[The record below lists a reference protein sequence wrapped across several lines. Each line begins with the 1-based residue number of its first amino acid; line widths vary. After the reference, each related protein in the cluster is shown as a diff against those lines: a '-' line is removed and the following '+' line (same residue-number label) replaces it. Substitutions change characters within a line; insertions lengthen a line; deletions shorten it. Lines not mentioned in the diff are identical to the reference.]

1 MLPMG
6 GGGDAPVRS
15 DSRPRVCFFG
25 ATRYG
30 FPLPPGVRKKFE
42 ALEKIA
48 NVRVVAMSADAEPH
62 GFRKEARL
70 ILAPTMDWRALRH
83 LWFFVCGGWALL
95 RILLR
100 GEVDVIVAQ
109 SPYEGAV
116 ADIARALAART
127 GGPRAALVVES
138 HGDFEKYLFLR
149 RTVRFAGLHRAVM
162 QAAAR
167 LALSRADAIRAVSEA
182 TLRQL
187 RRYAPVTSSFVFPAW
202 TDLEVFARAGGRQTA
217 AEARYILYCGLVTY
231 AKGTHH
237 LIAAFARIAR
247 DFPDV
252 RLVVVG
258 EWDNPE
264 YEGALKRIAE
274 TAGLA
279 GRIAFT
285 GRLPQEEV
293 AAWMA
298 GAQAFVLASHSEGM
312 PRVLLEAMA
321 AGAPV
326 IASNVGGV
334 PELVEDGVSGFLVP
348 PGDEALLSNRMR
360 WVLEHAKEAAEM
372 AERARALVMEHYS
385 VESYVRG
392 YDSVFREAL
401 RIVRRDVRAA

>member
-1 MLPMG
+1 M
-6 GGGDAPVRS
+6 RS
-15 DSRPRVCFFG
+15 DSRPRICFFG

-30 FPLPPGVRKKFE
+30 FPLPTGVKKKFK

-48 NVRVVAMSADAEPH
+48 NVRVVGVATDARPRRFTE
-62 GFRKEARL
+62 GARF
-70 ILAPTMDWRALRH
+70 ILSPAVAWRALRH
-83 LWFFVCGGWALL
+83 LWFSVCGGWALL

-109 SPYEGAV
+109 SPYGGAV
-116 ADIARALAART
+116 AAFARALAART
-127 GGPRAALVVES
+127 GGRRTALVVES

-149 RTVRFAGLHRAVM
+149 RLVRLAGLHRAVM

-167 LALSRADAIRAVSEA
+167 FALSRADAIRAVSEA

-187 RRYAPVTSSFVFPAW
+187 RRYAPVTPSFVFPAW
-202 TDLEVFARAGGRQTA
+202 TDMEIFAKAWDGPTTA
-217 AEARYILYCGLVTY
+217 ETKYILYCGLVAR
-231 AKGTHH
+231 AKGVHH
-237 LIAAFARIAR
+237 LIRAFARITD

-258 EWDNPE
+258 KWDSPE
-264 YEGALKRIAE
+264 YEGALKRMA
-274 TAGLA
+274 TAAGLA

-293 AAWMA
+293 PAWMA
-298 GAQAFVLASHSEGM
+298 GARAFVLPSYSEGM

-334 PELVEDGVSGFLVP
+334 PELIEDGETGFLVP
-348 PGDEALLSNRMR
+348 PGDEALLAERMR
-360 WVLEHAKEAAEM
+360 WVLEHAEEAAEM
-372 AERARALVMEHYS
+372 AERARTFVMERYS

-392 YDSVFREAL
+392 YDGVFREAL

>member
-1 MLPMG
+1 
-6 GGGDAPVRS
+6 VRP
-15 DSRPRVCFFG
+15 DSRPRICFFG

-30 FPLPPGVRKKFE
+30 FPLPAGVKKKFE

-48 NVRVVAMSADAEPH
+48 NVWVVGVATDARPRRFTE
-62 GFRKEARL
+62 GARF
-70 ILAPTMDWRALRH
+70 ILSPAVAWRALRH

-100 GEVDVIVAQ
+100 GEVDAIVAQ

-116 ADIARALAART
+116 AAIARALAART

-149 RTVRFAGLHRAVM
+149 RTVRFSGLHRAVM
-162 QAAAR
+162 RAAAR
-167 LALSRADAIRAVSEA
+167 FALSRADAIRAVSEA

-202 TDLEVFARAGGRQTA
+202 TDMEIFAKARSDRAVA
-217 AEARYILYCGLVTY
+217 KAKCILYCGFVART
-231 AKGTHH
+231 KGIHH
-237 LIAAFARIAR
+237 LMAAFARIAP
-247 DFPDV
+247 DLPDV
-252 RLVVVG
+252 LLVVVG
-258 EWDNPE
+258 EWDNPK
-264 YEGALKRIAE
+264 YEGVLKRMAA

-285 GRLPQEEV
+285 GRLPQEEI

-298 GAQAFVLASHSEGM
+298 GARAFVLPSHSEGM

-334 PELVEDGVSGFLVP
+334 PELIEDGETGFLVP
-348 PGDEALLSNRMR
+348 PGDEALLAERMR
-360 WVLEHAKEAAEM
+360 WVLEHVEEAAKM
-372 AERARALVMEHYS
+372 AERARTFVMERYS

-392 YDSVFREAL
+392 YDGVFREAL